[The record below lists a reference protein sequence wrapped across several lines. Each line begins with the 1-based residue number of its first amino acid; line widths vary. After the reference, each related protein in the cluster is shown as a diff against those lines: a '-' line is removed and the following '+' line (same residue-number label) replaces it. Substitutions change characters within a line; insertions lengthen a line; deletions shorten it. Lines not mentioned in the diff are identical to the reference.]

1 MKFVFKEENM
11 VKKLSVI
18 FIVGLATMLLLISC
32 SRSASQSPQVVL
44 ATPTGKVNVTV
55 QAPTGVGQIELI
67 GTTQMLQTMTA
78 FYVQTQAAQTLNP
91 TVIHPTSTPFGT
103 PPPIV
108 LPTGGASTL
117 PAGTT
122 PIIVVPTSTPGHP
135 STYTLMTGEFPYCI
149 ARRFNVNQQELLS
162 MNGLNDATLLQP
174 GSNLNIPQTGNP
186 FVGTRALH
194 PHPTVFTVS
203 SVNETI
209 YSVACYFGDVDPSQ
223 IIAANNLTSPYILHM
238 NQTLNIP

>member
-1 MKFVFKEENM
+1 M

-18 FIVGLATMLLLISC
+18 IIIGLAVTLFLISC

-55 QAPTGVGQIELI
+55 QQPTGVGQIEMI

-78 FYVQTQAAQTLNP
+78 IYHQTQAAQTLNP
-91 TVIHPTSTPFGT
+91 TVGHPTSTPYGT

-108 LPTGGASTL
+108 LPTSAGPTL

-135 STYTLMTGEFPYCI
+135 STYTLMQGEYPYCI
-149 ARRFNVNQQELLS
+149 ARRFNVNQTELQTL
-162 MNGLNDATLLQP
+162 NGISDTTLLQP
-174 GSNLNIPQTGNP
+174 GSVLKIPQSGNP
-186 FVGTRALH
+186 FVGARALN
-194 PHPTVFTVS
+194 PHPTVYTVRLAT
-203 SVNETI
+203 ETL
-209 YSVACYFGDVDPSQ
+209 YSVACNFGDVDPIQ
-223 IIAANNLTSPYILHM
+223 IIAANNLVSPYTLHI